1 MAILDRSARDGGAQS
16 RGQSGAAGDAAA
28 RGSEAADCDTRS
40 DVRGWRRFIAVLLGV
55 TTALVLSGFA
65 FVAIVDPYN
74 NLAFSPAWKRYRVTT
89 NERYAFPGLIRHGTF
104 DSAVFGTS
112 TVMLLKPE
120 ELDRMLGG
128 RFANLAMSNAAP
140 WEQSQMMKFFTEHTR
155 TPVRSVVIG
164 VDMNWCSPTKS
175 LPRLTTHPFPP
186 WEFDENP
193 WNDYAHLLNTR
204 ALLHALR
211 EVLMLAHVLRPDL
224 QDDGYYRFT
233 PDDDRYDAARAHAAI
248 YFGRWQAAESASDN
262 AEPPAVGA
270 RPSDWTFPDL
280 RLLEQALDEFPTQ
293 TKKIL
298 VFVPLHVSMLLD
310 AEEWEM
316 FTHCKAAV
324 VDIAKARANVG
335 VIDFMRPTAL
345 TRNDRAYWDASHYRV
360 GYAKNIIDAISSA
373 FGEGQ
378 DSGPLFQVLWRPH

>member
-1 MAILDRSARDGGAQS
+1 MSILDRSARNDAAQS
-16 RGQSGAAGDAAA
+16 REQSETVDDAVAQNSEPAGCDI
-28 RGSEAADCDTRS
+28 RSE
-40 DVRGWRRFIAVLLGV
+40 VRGWHRFIAVLLGV
-55 TTALVLSGFA
+55 TAALVLSAFA
-65 FVAIVDPYN
+65 FVAIVDPYDT
-74 NLAFSPAWKRYRVTT
+74 LAFSPGWKRHRITT

-120 ELDRMLGG
+120 ELDRTVGG

-140 WEQSQMMKFFTEHTR
+140 WEQSQMMKFFSEHTR
-155 TPVRSVVIG
+155 ASLRTVVVG
-164 VDMNWCSPTKS
+164 VDMNWCSPTKP

-204 ALLHALR
+204 ALLHSIR
-211 EVLMLAHVLRPDL
+211 EVLMLARAMRPDL

-248 YFGRWQAAESASDN
+248 YQGRWQATESASDN

-270 RPSDWTFPDL
+270 RPPDWTFPDL

-293 TKKIL
+293 TKTIL
-298 VFVPLHVSMLLD
+298 VFVPLHISMLLD

-324 VDIAKARANVG
+324 VDIAKARSNVG

-345 TRNDRAYWDASHYRV
+345 TRDDGAYWDSSHYRV
-360 GYAKNIIDAISSA
+360 GYSTKIIEAIRSA

-378 DSGPLFQVLWRPH
+378 DSGPLFQVLWRPR